1 MPHEIVNTIR
11 AKSLVRIVGN
21 SATLITLSDLA
32 KDSRENVQQ
41 AMIAQASGVTD
52 GVWRI
57 YRGNNASG
65 EKLLELPSF
74 SHFVFY
80 EFDASLANSST
91 SNVYITNSGTV
102 GTLILQ
108 LAKVAKY
115 DPPLEG
121 M

>member
-1 MPHEIVNTIR
+1 MPYEIVNSLR

-21 SATLITLSDLA
+21 TATTIKLSDLQKNGA
-32 KDSRENVQQ
+32 EVVSAAAV
-41 AMIAQASGVTD
+41 AQASGVTD

-57 YRGNNASG
+57 YRGDNTSG
-65 EKLLELPSF
+65 TLLLELPSF

-80 EFDASLANSST
+80 EFDASLSNNSTAN
-91 SNVYITNSGTV
+91 VHITNSGTV

-108 LAKVAKY
+108 LAKTATY
-115 DPPLEG
+115 NPALDG